1 MAKIFLVEDDPLMV
15 NLYERA
21 FKLSGYEVEIA
32 FDGQE
37 ALRKLKK
44 MKPSP
49 TLILMDVMMPVMNG
63 LDALKEIKQNPTFEN
78 FKRLPVVMLTNLA
91 GQEDAEK
98 ALSLGAITYLVKSQ
112 YEPKEVV
119 AKIKEIAAGYTRD
132 KNVPEVKVAVKKLS
146 PKK

>member
-112 YEPKEVV
+112 YEPKEGV

>member
-37 ALRKLKK
+37 ALKKLKK

-119 AKIKEIAAGYTRD
+119 AKIKEIAAGCTRRSEEHTSELQSQS
-132 KNVPEVKVAVKKLS
+132 NLV
-146 PKK
+146 

>member
-37 ALRKLKK
+37 ALKKLKK